1 MTLDS
6 LFEQLKNPNPNLRQR
21 ARAEIVMRRDKNT
34 ISRLMANLEQEDMV
48 YRRASVKTLG
58 AIGVDSVPALVNSLL
73 NGSNPTIRTSC
84 AKGLAQ
90 VAVNHREVPF
100 PQEGIDALESALQD
114 PDPVVQLS
122 SVMALGAIGLPALDA
137 LINTL
142 EVSDNL
148 AVGVA
153 IINAL
158 GGINHKRAGDI
169 LTKLSQDDSLD
180 TYLKESATSALSRL
194 EMVMKY
200 ESVNEERANNQ

>member
-1 MTLDS
+1 MTLDT

-21 ARAEIVMRRDKNT
+21 ARAEIVMRRDENT
-34 ISRLMANLEQEDMV
+34 IPRLMANLEQEDMI

-58 AIGVDSVPALVNSLL
+58 AIGVDSVPALVDSLI
-73 NGSNPTIRTSC
+73 NGKNPTIRASC

-90 VAVNHREVPF
+90 VAVNHKEVTF
-100 PQEGIDALESALQD
+100 PQEGIDALESAMQD
-114 PDPVVQLS
+114 PDPVVHLS

-142 EVSDNL
+142 ETSDNL

-158 GGINHKRAGDI
+158 GAMNDPRVPEI
-169 LTKLSQDDSLD
+169 LTKLSNDDSVD
-180 TYLKESATSALSRL
+180 PYIKESAVSSLSRL
-194 EMVMKY
+194 EMVVKY
-200 ESVNEERANNQ
+200 ESVNKERLSDQ